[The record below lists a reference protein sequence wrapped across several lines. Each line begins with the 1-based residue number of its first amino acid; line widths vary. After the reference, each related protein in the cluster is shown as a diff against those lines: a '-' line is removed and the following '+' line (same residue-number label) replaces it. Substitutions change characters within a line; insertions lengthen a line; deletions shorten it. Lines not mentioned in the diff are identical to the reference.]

1 MDNNIYIYNY
11 IYIIIH
17 IIIIYIYILCVPP
30 MIFPESTLCA
40 RDPPRPAGASPESIR
55 PPIGPSHRQR
65 PPQERLGLGG
75 QAM

>member
-1 MDNNIYIYNY
+1 
-11 IYIIIH
+11 
-17 IIIIYIYILCVPP
+17 